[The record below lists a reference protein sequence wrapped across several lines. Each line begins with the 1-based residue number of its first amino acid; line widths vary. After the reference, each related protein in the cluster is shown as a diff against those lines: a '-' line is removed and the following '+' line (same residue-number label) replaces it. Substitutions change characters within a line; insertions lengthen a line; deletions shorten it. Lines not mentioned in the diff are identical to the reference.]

1 MANPFTVTITQV
13 RVSMTNPKFVSYDY
27 QTWQA
32 EGHDAC
38 RADRTCAARL
48 PTSPFS
54 LTASQ
59 RPRYSQQPLPLTRA
73 CDHVSGTVSHGP
85 LRARNRRSRSSHK
98 EWCLKRSEQVEVM
111 SVERLAVRGSVD
123 SAAPTLGRGIFG

>member
-1 MANPFTVTITQV
+1 
-13 RVSMTNPKFVSYDY
+13 MTNPKFVCGDY

-38 RADRTCAARL
+38 RAEWTCAATR
-48 PTSPFS
+48 PHHVWSHFI

-73 CDHVSGTVSHGP
+73 CDHVPGTLSHGA

-123 SAAPTLGRGIFG
+123 SAAPTLGRGILG

>member
-1 MANPFTVTITQV
+1 
-13 RVSMTNPKFVSYDY
+13 MTSPKFVSYDY

-38 RADRTCAARL
+38 RAECTCAA
-48 PTSPFS
+48 T
-54 LTASQ
+54 
-59 RPRYSQQPLPLTRA
+59 RPRLTLVSLPRNDRATRSSLVPLSRA
-73 CDHVSGTVSHGP
+73 CDHVHGTASHGP
-85 LRARNRRSRSSHK
+85 LRARNRRSLSSHK

-123 SAAPTLGRGIFG
+123 SAAPSLGRDILG

>member
-1 MANPFTVTITQV
+1 
-13 RVSMTNPKFVSYDY
+13 MTNPKFVCGDY

-38 RADRTCAARL
+38 RAEWTCAATR
-48 PTSPFS
+48 PHHVWSHFS

-73 CDHVSGTVSHGP
+73 CDHVPGTVSHGP

-98 EWCLKRSEQVEVM
+98 EWCLKRSEQVEVI
-111 SVERLAVRGSVD
+111 SVERLAVRGGVD
-123 SAAPTLGRGIFG
+123 SAARTLGRGILG